1 MIRDKTTNPHIPKWF
16 REELLRICLEAN
28 REEEGKPF
36 RLIITE
42 FEVR

>member
-1 MIRDKTTNPHIPKWF
+1 MDPEVSLEVR
-16 REELLRICLEAN
+16 RELKQVFEEAN

-42 FEVR
+42 FEVTQQ